1 MIDLSILN
9 PPQQKA
15 VVTTEGPLLV
25 LAGAG
30 SGKTRVLTHRVA
42 YLIEQGVMPWSILA
56 ITFTNKAAK
65 EMKERIEVL
74 AGESAQDI
82 WVSTFHSCCARIL
95 RRDIEKLGYE
105 RSFSIYDDDD
115 QMSLIKAIVKE
126 LNLNDKMY
134 PPREIKTII
143 SDAKNRL
150 LTPNEWLK
158 DAGDDFRNLK
168 IFEVFQRYEKRL
180 KESNALDFDDL
191 LMKTMVLLTE
201 HAPVLDYYRRKFN
214 YILVDEYQ
222 DTNMAQYELIR
233 LLAGDKRNV
242 CVVGDDDQS
251 IYGWRGADI
260 RNILEFEKDFPGCQV
275 IKLEQNYRS
284 TGNIL
289 DAANQVIAHNA
300 GRKEK
305 ALWTDSGEGE
315 KIRVYTAED
324 ERDEAAFIC
333 GQLERLRRGGA
344 NVGDAAIL
352 YRTNAQSR
360 VLEEALV
367 RIGIP
372 YRVYGGMKF
381 YERKE
386 VKDLIAYLR
395 ALVNPSDDLA
405 IRRIINE
412 PRRGIGESTIQ
423 ALRDYAQQEEMP
435 LSSAVLLAED
445 AGLTARARNPVM
457 KFAALLEELNEARET
472 MAADEFL
479 RHVIDKTG
487 YEAQFKQTE
496 NDENRSRLENISELE
511 TAIKEYIA
519 REPEGGLE
527 GFLENVALVTD
538 IDGMDEHAQV
548 LTLMTLH
555 SAKGLEFD
563 TVFLAGME
571 ETIFP
576 TSRSLYDEEKLEEER
591 RLCYVGITRAKK
603 LLFLTSARTRALY
616 GSRQANM
623 RSRFLEEIPNR
634 LMMNLNQSRQSERRM
649 PPAKTG
655 GFYGSSSG
663 GYSNP
668 YTNNYSYGAGSSYG
682 ARPAV
687 VSPAK
692 PVVSSPAAKPSPTA
706 AAGKTVINIPGV
718 VKGTQAF
725 VGSQARKS
733 APAALFKKGDRI
745 KHGKYGEGVVTSV
758 AGEGRNARMTIRFD
772 KDGSEKMFAP
782 DLAPVIKIG

>member
-1 MIDLSILN
+1 MIDLSRLN
-9 PPQQKA
+9 PPQREA
-15 VVTTEGPLLV
+15 VLATEGPLLV

-42 YLIEQGVMPWSILA
+42 HLIDQGAAPWSILA

-65 EMKERIEVL
+65 EMKDRIARLV
-74 AGESAQDI
+74 GEEADDI

-95 RRDIEKLGYE
+95 RKDIEKLGYQ
-105 RSFSIYDDDD
+105 RSFTIYDDDD
-115 QMSLIKAIVKE
+115 QMGLIKTIVKE

-134 PPREIKTII
+134 PAREIKTII

-150 LTPNEWLK
+150 LTPKEWAK
-158 DAGDDFRNLK
+158 EAGGDFRNQK
-168 IFEVFQRYEKRL
+168 IADVYSRYEKRL
-180 KESNALDFDDL
+180 KENNALDFDDL
-191 LMKTMVLLTE
+191 LVKTIMLLTE
-201 HAPVLDYYRRKFN
+201 HIPVLDYYQRKFN

-222 DTNMAQYELIR
+222 DTNMAQYELVR

-260 RNILEFEKDFPGCQV
+260 RNILEFEKDFPGCRV

-305 ALWTDSGEGE
+305 VLWTDSGEGD
-315 KIRVYTAED
+315 KVRLYTAED

-333 GQLERLRRGGA
+333 AQLENIKRRGGKI
-344 NVGDAAIL
+344 GGAAIL

-367 RIGIP
+367 RSGIP
-372 YRVYGGMKF
+372 YKVYGGMKF

-395 ALVNPSDDLA
+395 AMVNPSDDMA
-405 IRRIINE
+405 VRRIINE
-412 PRRGIGESTIQ
+412 PKRGIGDTTVQTLI
-423 ALRDYAQQEEMP
+423 DYALAEEMP
-435 LSSAVLLAED
+435 LSSAVLLSED
-445 AGLTARARNPVM
+445 APLSSRARGPVQ
-457 KFAALLEELNEARET
+457 KFAALLERLNEACET
-472 MAADEFL
+472 MPADEFL
-479 RHVIDKTG
+479 RYVIDATG
-487 YEAQFKQTE
+487 YEEQYKQND
-496 NDENRSRLENISELE
+496 NDENRSRLENIAELE
-511 TAIKEYIA
+511 TAVKEYIA
-519 REPEGGLE
+519 REPAGGLE

-538 IDGMDEHAQV
+538 LDDMDDPLQV

-571 ETIFP
+571 DGIFP
-576 TSRSLYDEEKLEEER
+576 TSRSLFDEEKMEEER

-603 LLFLTSARTRALY
+603 TLFMTLARSRALY
-616 GSRQANM
+616 GNRQFNM
-623 RSRFLEEIPNR
+623 KSRFLDEIPSR
-634 LMMNLNQSRQSERRM
+634 LIENVNQSRQAERRM
-649 PPAKTG
+649 PPARQ
-655 GFYGSSSG
+655 G
-663 GYSNP
+663 GYQGGGYASARTP
-668 YTNNYSYGAGSSYG
+668 SATSAGRVPMAGS
-682 ARPAV
+682 RNPL
-687 VSPAK
+687 
-692 PVVSSPAAKPSPTA
+692 
-706 AAGKTVINIPGV
+706 NIPGV
-718 VKGTQAF
+718 SRGAQAF
-725 VGSQARKS
+725 VGSQARKMS
-733 APAALFKKGDRI
+733 SAALFKAGDRVR
-745 KHGKYGEGVVTSV
+745 HGKYGEGVVVSV
-758 AGEGRNARMTIRFD
+758 SGEGRDARMSIRFD
-772 KDGSEKMFAP
+772 KDGSEKVFSP

>member
-1 MIDLSILN
+1 MIDLSLLN
-9 PPQQKA
+9 PPQREA

-65 EMKERIEVL
+65 EMQERIEKLVGTG
-74 AGESAQDI
+74 ADDI

-95 RRDIEKLGYE
+95 RRDIEKLGYQ

-115 QMSLIKAIVKE
+115 QMGLVKAIVKE

-143 SDAKNRL
+143 SDAKNKL

-158 DAGDDFRNLK
+158 EAGGDFRNQK
-168 IFEVFQRYEKRL
+168 IYDVYARYEKRL

-191 LMKTMVLLTE
+191 LVKTMVLLTE
-201 HAPVLDYYRRKFN
+201 HAPVLEYYRRKFN

-222 DTNMAQYELIR
+222 DTNLAQYELVR

-260 RNILEFEKDFPGCQV
+260 RNILEFEKDFPGCRV

-315 KIRVYTAED
+315 KIRLYTAED
-324 ERDEAAFIC
+324 ERDEAAFVC
-333 GQLERLRRGGA
+333 GQIENIRRRGGKIG
-344 NVGDAAIL
+344 NAAIL

-360 VLEEALV
+360 VMEEALV
-367 RIGIP
+367 RSGIP

-395 ALVNPSDDLA
+395 AIVNPSDDMA
-405 IRRIINE
+405 VRRIINE
-412 PRRGIGESTIQ
+412 PRRGIGDTTIQ
-423 ALRDYAQQEEMP
+423 TLTDYALAEGMP

-445 AGLTARARNPVM
+445 APLSSRARGPVM
-457 KFAALLEELNEARET
+457 KFAALLEELNEAKET
-472 MAADEFL
+472 MPADGFL
-479 RHVIDKTG
+479 RHVIDETG
-487 YEAQFKQTE
+487 YEEQFKQ
-496 NDENRSRLENISELE
+496 NDSDENRSRLENIAELE
-511 TAIKEYIA
+511 TAVREYIA
-519 REPEGGLE
+519 REPDGGLE

-538 IDGMDEHAQV
+538 LDSMEEGAQV

-563 TVFLAGME
+563 VVFLAGME
-571 ETIFP
+571 DGIFP
-576 TSRSLYDEEKLEEER
+576 TSRALFDEEKLEEER

-603 LLFLTSARTRALY
+603 QLFLTLARSRALY
-616 GSRQANM
+616 GNRQFNM
-623 RSRFLEEIPNR
+623 RSRFLDEIPQR
-634 LMMNLNQSRQSERRM
+634 LIDNLNQMRQSERRM
-649 PPAKTG
+649 PPARTG
-655 GFYGSSSG
+655 SAYGG
-663 GYSNP
+663 GYGGRTAP
-668 YTNNYSYGAGSSYG
+668 PAPERRLPPAG
-682 ARPAV
+682 
-687 VSPAK
+687 
-692 PVVSSPAAKPSPTA
+692 
-706 AAGKTVINIPGV
+706 GKGPINIPGV
-718 VKGTQAF
+718 VKGSQAF
-725 VGSQARKS
+725 VGSQARRMTG
-733 APAALFKKGDRI
+733 AALFKEGDRVR
-745 KHGKYGEGVVTSV
+745 HGKYGEGIVTSIN
-758 AGEGRNARMTIRFD
+758 GEGREARMTIRFD
-772 KDGSEKMFAP
+772 RDGSEKVFAP

>member
-1 MIDLSILN
+1 MIDLTLLN
-9 PPQQKA
+9 PPQREA
-15 VVTTEGPLLV
+15 VVSTEGPLLV

-42 YLIEQGVMPWSILA
+42 HLIDQGVAPWSILA
-56 ITFTNKAAK
+56 ITFTNKAAR
-65 EMKERIEVL
+65 EMQERIEKLV
-74 AGESAQDI
+74 GESAEDI

-95 RRDIEKLGYE
+95 RRDIEKLGYQ

-115 QMSLIKAIVKE
+115 QMGLIKAILKE
-126 LNLNDKMY
+126 FNLNDKMY

-150 LTPNEWLK
+150 LTPKEWLK
-158 DAGDDFRNLK
+158 EAGDDFRNVK
-168 IFEVFQRYEKRL
+168 IFEVFTKYEKRL

-191 LMKTMVLLTE
+191 LMKTMLLLTE
-201 HAPVLDYYRRKFN
+201 HAPVLEYYRRKFN

-222 DTNMAQYELIR
+222 DTNMAQYELVR
-233 LLAGDKRNV
+233 LLAGEKRNV

-260 RNILEFEKDFPGCQV
+260 RNILEFEKDFPGCTV

-315 KIRVYTAED
+315 KIRMYTAED
-324 ERDEAAFIC
+324 ERDEAAFVC
-333 GQLERLRRGGA
+333 AQLESVRRRGGKMG
-344 NVGDAAIL
+344 NAAVL

-367 RIGIP
+367 RSGIP

-386 VKDLIAYLR
+386 IKDLVAYLR
-395 ALVNPSDDLA
+395 AVVNPSDDMA
-405 IRRIINE
+405 VRRIINE
-412 PRRGIGESTIQ
+412 PKRGIGDTTIQ
-423 ALRDYAQQEEMP
+423 SLMDYAQGEGMP

-445 AGLTARARNPVM
+445 APLSSRARGPVM

-472 MAADEFL
+472 MPPDEFL

-487 YEAQFKQTE
+487 YEEQFRQAD
-496 NDENRSRLENISELE
+496 NDENRSRLENIAELE
-511 TAIKEYIA
+511 TAVKEYMI

-538 IDGMDEHAQV
+538 LDGMDESVQA

-563 TVFLAGME
+563 QVFLVGME
-571 ETIFP
+571 DGIFP
-576 TSRSLYDEEKLEEER
+576 TSRALFDEEKLEEER

-603 LLFLTSARTRALY
+603 VLFMTCARSRALY
-616 GSRQANM
+616 GNRQFNM
-623 RSRFLEEIPNR
+623 KSRFLDEIPAR
-634 LMMNLNQSRQSERRM
+634 LMDNLNQSRQAERRM
-649 PPAKTG
+649 PPPRTG
-655 GFYGSSSG
+655 NAYGG
-663 GYSNP
+663 
-668 YTNNYSYGAGSSYG
+668 YG
-682 ARPAV
+682 ARPA
-687 VSPAK
+687 A
-692 PVVSSPAAKPSPTA
+692 PAAERKLPP
-706 AAGKTVINIPGV
+706 AGGKGPINIPGV
-718 VKGTQAF
+718 TRGAQAF
-725 VGSQARKS
+725 VGSQARKMTG
-733 APAALFKKGDRI
+733 AALFKPGDRVR
-745 KHGKYGEGVVTSV
+745 HGKYGEGVVTSLT
-758 AGEGRNARMTIRFD
+758 GEGRDARMSIRFD
-772 KDGSEKMFAP
+772 RDGSEKVFSP